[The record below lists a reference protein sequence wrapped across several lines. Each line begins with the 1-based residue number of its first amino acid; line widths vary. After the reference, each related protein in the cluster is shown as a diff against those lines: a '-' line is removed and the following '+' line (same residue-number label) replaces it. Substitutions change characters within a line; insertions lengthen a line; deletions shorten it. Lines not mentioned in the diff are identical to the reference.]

1 MRYDPS
7 FPGSI
12 PAERVPFSYNSGLSQ
27 APRVS
32 HRPARGERFTSFH
45 RYWPKILLALERL
58 GSSRKASSVALAII
72 ILIYLILTALA
83 SSRRLWHD
91 ELYTFYIATAPSL
104 SSLWQEI
111 PLDLNPPFEYFA
123 VRVSTALFGLSGYA
137 VRLPSILA
145 FLFGSLCLYR
155 FVARK
160 LDRWYGLLAIL
171 VFWGSP
177 FFYYA
182 TEARPYGL
190 VIGFLGLTL
199 LLWRRAAEQRQSPV
213 WVWLLGLSVS
223 AMMLSHLMGPLYV
236 VPFCLAELAG
246 TYRLRKVRFEIW
258 AALLLPCVIPFLY
271 LHIMSRFEATIF
283 PPAFQ
288 ASFRKIA
295 ESYYGSLRLEGA
307 PLLLAL
313 ALAFSTGDPRNQT
326 DAREKRQL
334 GVSEIALAAGFLA
347 MPAIVNLVLMP
358 TRGAYFDRYAFPLE
372 FGYALVVVFFLASQ
386 TNLSRGAPVAAFG
399 VLLLFVCAFNLGPGL
414 KKSVWARSESPDATR
429 RLDGKSP
436 GLPLVAASGL
446 TFLEMDHYGD
456 PQTTARLYYLTDR
469 SLALRY
475 AHATIFEGM
484 PDIIGSFPIRA
495 HVTPYSEF
503 LREHSKFL
511 VLGTPD
517 YPEDWLLQALLD
529 SHAKV
534 QYIGDLPGPYKD
546 KQLYLVT
553 IGY

>member
-1 MRYDPS
+1 MAPFQRYRQQLLRALDRLSS
-7 FPGSI
+7 FP
-12 PAERVPFSYNSGLSQ
+12 
-27 APRVS
+27 
-32 HRPARGERFTSFH
+32 
-45 RYWPKILLALERL
+45 
-58 GSSRKASSVALAII
+58 KASSIALAIA
-72 ILIYLILTALA
+72 ILIYLILTAVA

-91 ELYTFYIATAPSL
+91 ELFTFYIATAPSF

-123 VRVSTALFGLSGYA
+123 VRASTGLFGLSGYA

-160 LDRWYGLLAIL
+160 FDGWYGLLAIA
-171 VFWGSP
+171 VIWASP

-182 TEARPYGL
+182 TEARPYAL

-199 LLWRRAAEQRQSPV
+199 VLWRHAAEQKRSAI

-223 AMMLSHLMGPLYV
+223 AMMLSHLMAPLYV
-236 VPFCLAELAG
+236 IPFCLAELAG
-246 TYRLRKVRFEIW
+246 TYRLRKVRLEIW

-295 ESYYGSLRLEGA
+295 ESYYGSLRLEGS

-313 ALAFSTGDPRNQT
+313 GLALAIGASRNQT
-326 DAREKRQL
+326 DAREKSQL
-334 GVSEIALAAGFLA
+334 GVSDIALAAGFLA

-358 TRGAYFDRYAFPLE
+358 THGAYFDRYAFPVE
-372 FGYALVVVFFLASQ
+372 FGYALVVVFFLASH
-386 TNLSRGAPVAAFG
+386 TNLNRSAAAAASG
-399 VLLLFVCAFNLGPGL
+399 ILLIFVCAFNLGLGL
-414 KKSVWARSESPDATR
+414 KESVWTHSGSPDATGS
-429 RLDGKSP
+429 LDRIRP
-436 GLPLVAASGL
+436 ELPLVAASGL

-456 PQTTARLYYLTDR
+456 PPTVARLYYLTDR

-495 HVTPYSEF
+495 HVTPYSQF

-517 YPEDWLLQALLD
+517 YPEDWLLHALLD
-529 SHAKV
+529 SHAAV
-534 QYIGDLPGPYKD
+534 QYLGDIPGPYKD

>member
-1 MRYDPS
+1 M
-7 FPGSI
+7 
-12 PAERVPFSYNSGLSQ
+12 ELSS
-27 APRVS
+27 APPVS
-32 HRPARGERFTSFH
+32 HRPASGDGLAPFQ
-45 RYWPKILLALERL
+45 RYWQQVLLAIDRL
-58 GSSRKASSVALAII
+58 SSSHKASSVALAIA

-91 ELYTFYIATAPSL
+91 ELFTFYIATAPSF

-123 VRVSTALFGLSGYA
+123 VRASTDLFGLSGYA

-155 FVARK
+155 FVTRK
-160 LDRWYGLLAIL
+160 FDRWYGLLAIL
-171 VFWGSP
+171 IFWASP

-182 TEARPYGL
+182 TEARPYAL
-190 VIGFLGLTL
+190 VIGFLGLSL
-199 LLWRRAAEQRQSPV
+199 LLWRRAAELKRSAI

-223 AMMLSHLMGPLYV
+223 AMMLSHLMAPLYV
-236 VPFCLAELAG
+236 IPFCLAELAC
-246 TYRLRKVRFEIW
+246 TYRLRKLRLEIW
-258 AALLLPCVIPFLY
+258 AALLLPCIIPFLY

-295 ESYYGSLRLEGA
+295 ESYYGSLRLEGL

-313 ALAFSTGDPRNQT
+313 GLGLGIGAPPKQP
-326 DAREKRQL
+326 DAREKSQF
-334 GVSEIALAAGFLA
+334 GMSDIALTAGFLT
-347 MPAIVNLVLMP
+347 MPAIVNLVLIP
-358 TRGAYFDRYAFPLE
+358 THGAYFDRYAFPVA
-372 FGYALVVVFFLASQ
+372 FGYALVVIFFLATH
-386 TNLSRGAPVAAFG
+386 TNLSRATPVAASSI
-399 VLLLFVCAFNLGPGL
+399 LLIFVCVFNLGPGL
-414 KKSVWARSESPDATR
+414 KESVWTHRGSPNATG
-429 RLDGKSP
+429 RLDSIRP
-436 GLPLVAASGL
+436 DLPLVAASGL
-446 TFLEMDHYGD
+446 TFLEMDHYGN
-456 PQTTARLYYLTDR
+456 PQTAARLYYLTSR

-503 LREHSKFL
+503 LQGHSKFL
-511 VLGTPD
+511 VLGTPE
-517 YPEDWLLQALLD
+517 YPEDWVLYALLD
-529 SHAKV
+529 SRATV
-534 QYIGDLPGPYKD
+534 QYLGDIQGPYKD

>member
-1 MRYDPS
+1 M
-7 FPGSI
+7 
-12 PAERVPFSYNSGLSQ
+12 
-27 APRVS
+27 
-32 HRPARGERFTSFH
+32 
-45 RYWPKILLALERL
+45 
-58 GSSRKASSVALAII
+58 ALAVAIF
-72 ILIYLILTALA
+72 IYLILTALA
-83 SSRRLWHD
+83 SSRLLWHD

-123 VRVSTALFGLSGYA
+123 VRASTGLFGLSGYA

-160 LDRWYGLLAIL
+160 FDGWYGLLAIL
-171 VFWGSP
+171 VFWASP

-199 LLWRRAAEQRQSPV
+199 LLWRRAAEQTRSAL

-223 AMMLSHLMGPLYV
+223 AMMLSHLMAPLYV
-236 VPFCLAELAG
+236 VPFCLAELAS
-246 TYRLRKVRFEIW
+246 TYRLRRLRFEIW
-258 AALLLPCVIPFLY
+258 AALLLPCIIPFLY

-295 ESYYGSLRLEGA
+295 ESYYGSLRLEA
-307 PLLLAL
+307 LPLFVALGLAL
-313 ALAFSTGDPRNQT
+313 STGATRDQAR
-326 DAREKRQL
+326 AREKSPL
-334 GVSEIALAAGFLA
+334 GVPYIALAAGFLA
-347 MPAIVNLVLMP
+347 MPAIVNLALMP
-358 TRGAYFDRYAFPLE
+358 THGAYFDRYAFPLE
-372 FGYALVVVFFLASQ
+372 FGYSLAAVFFLATH
-386 TNLSRGAPVAAFG
+386 TNLSRRAPIAASG
-399 VLLLFVCAFNLGPGL
+399 ILLLFFVAFNMGPGL
-414 KKSVWARSESPDATR
+414 KESVWARRSSPDAAR
-429 RLDGKSP
+429 ILDGIRP
-436 GLPLVAASGL
+436 DLPLVAASGL

-456 PQTTARLYYLTDR
+456 PPTVARLYYLTDR
-469 SLALRY
+469 SLAIRY
-475 AHATIFEGM
+475 ASATIFEGM

-503 LREHSKFL
+503 LRGHSKFL
-511 VLGTPD
+511 VLGTPE
-517 YPEDWLLQALLD
+517 YPEDWLLHALLD
-529 SHAKV
+529 SHATV
-534 QYIGDLPGPYKD
+534 QYLGDLPGPYKD